1 MNETYSGGIGSFV
14 LTLMIVSF
22 LQMKQRN
29 CALSSMSQQ
38 INAGL
43 LEIGVSPNKSDAKNK
58 TAGASLPVPSWN
70 LGTLLL
76 EFLQLYGMSFN
87 YFSAGISITEGGSYL
102 VKRKRCKMDG
112 NMNR

>member
-29 CALSSMSQQ
+29 CALSAMSQQ
-38 INAGL
+38 ISAGL
-43 LEIGVSPNKSDAKNK
+43 LEIGVNPPSSGAS
-58 TAGASLPVPSWN
+58 GASLPVPSWN

-76 EFLQLYGMSFN
+76 EFFQLYGMSFN
-87 YFSAGISITEGGSYL
+87 YFSAGISITDGGSYL
-102 VKRKRCKMDG
+102 AKRKRSRD
-112 NMNR
+112 NNPNR

>member
-29 CALSSMSQQ
+29 CALSAMSAQ
-38 INAGL
+38 ISAGL
-43 LEIGVSPNKSDAKNK
+43 LEIGVSSSNS
-58 TAGASLPVPSWN
+58 AGASLPVPSWN

-76 EFLQLYGMSFN
+76 EFFQLYGMSFN
-87 YFSAGISITEGGSYL
+87 YFSAGISITDGGSL
-102 VKRKRCKMDG
+102 LAKRKRSKEINNG
-112 NMNR
+112 R